1 MNEEIT
7 RYYKA
12 LYGFENWNVAPERE
26 ISGLRTFSLHLS
38 MGSTYQRV
46 SQEVTPPMWGESL
59 YTHSETLRKGNVDFC
74 VKLWPYH
81 TTEKAKEGM
90 LERMIASVPFEK
102 AEDIHIGDLCYTHPI
117 RPYSYLL
124 FLSSKTM
131 VEITVY
137 EEGNHMDD
145 IKELASIIVAQMNDV
160 RNRMLTASNP

>member
-1 MNEEIT
+1 MKEELI
-7 RYYKA
+7 RYYKD
-12 LYGFENWNVAPERE
+12 LYDFDNWSLASERE

-38 MGSTYQRV
+38 KGSAYQRV

-59 YTHSETLRKGNVDFC
+59 YTHSETLRKGKVDFC

-81 TTEKAKEGM
+81 TKEKAKEGM

-117 RPYSYLL
+117 RPNSYLL

-137 EEGNHMDD
+137 EEGNHMED
-145 IKELASIIVAQMNDV
+145 IKELASTIVAQMKDV
-160 RNRMLTASNP
+160 RNRMLA